1 MLSFIK
7 WLDVLYRFE
16 LVVCAGNERL
26 ACANTLKKVGRPGDV
41 GIEKSAWGGTAR
53 RNRECQ
59 TLELFSPKAL
69 KETQGG
75 FLK

>member
-1 MLSFIK
+1 MCEYAQK
-7 WLDVLYRFE
+7 GW
-16 LVVCAGNERL
+16 
-26 ACANTLKKVGRPGDV
+26 NTRDV

-53 RNRECQ
+53 RNKECQ